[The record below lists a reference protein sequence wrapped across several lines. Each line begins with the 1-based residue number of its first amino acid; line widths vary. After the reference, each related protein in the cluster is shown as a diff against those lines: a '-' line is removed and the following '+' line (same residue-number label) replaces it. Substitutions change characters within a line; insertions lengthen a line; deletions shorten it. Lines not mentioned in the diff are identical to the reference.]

1 MTVQLYIRPPADSCK
16 EIVSDIYKGLTELGW
31 TNTKSVLYSSNQD
44 EPVENTPGSVY
55 LVTRPVEAKRRWRVP
70 HESVHVEFMKGEQ
83 RFLMFVGVEYQY
95 TIELVF
101 YETLFEQGRGLDEL
115 KDLFSMLSLPEGTHV
130 RGDGPSE
137 IYGDEKTW
145 RFKGDRL
152 WEAYFY
158 IDQVKTLRWSRIV
171 SCFPELAKNELA
183 RIGDKHIVAMGES
196 PYIEEKERV
205 RVFPS
210 KKERKSG
217 VPKWYRGERRP

>member
-1 MTVQLYIRPPADSCK
+1 MCVYLYITPPKESCK
-16 EIVSDIYKGLTELGW
+16 AIIRDIYRGLVSLGWRNTATELRRDGEE
-31 TNTKSVLYSSNQD
+31 
-44 EPVENTPGSVY
+44 EPVENTPG
-55 LVTRPVEAKRRWRVP
+55 LVDLMTRPVMTRRTWRGP
-70 HESVHVEFMKGEQ
+70 KESVYAEFMKGEE
-83 RFLMFVGVEYQY
+83 RFLMFVGVESQY
-95 TIELVF
+95 EIELVL
-101 YETLFEQGRGLDEL
+101 YETLFEEGRGLDEL

-158 IDQVKTLRWSRIV
+158 IDQVKTSRWSRIV